1 MEQVIPF
8 LDMLYAPQAWFLML
22 PNYLSMTIVG
32 LMIAASLTF
41 AGFILARMG
50 YKPLWALVL
59 IVPTVNV
66 VGLWALAFTRFPIQ
80 NIQNRET
87 YHGISKK

>member
-1 MEQVIPF
+1 MEQLIPI
-8 LDMLYAPQAWFLML
+8 LDALYAPQLWFMSL
-22 PNYLSMTIVG
+22 PKYVSMAIVG
-32 LMIAASLTF
+32 LMISISLTL

-66 VGLWALAFTRFPIQ
+66 MGVWVLALLKFP
-80 NIQNRET
+80 RE
-87 YHGISKK
+87 K